1 MEIIEKQ
8 SKKIKELEG
17 TLEQINKQYQEN
29 SLMEILRRSEWNQ
42 IKS

>member
-8 SKKIKELEG
+8 SKKIKELERA
-17 TLEQINKQYQEN
+17 LEQTNKQYQEN